1 MQRLASSLALAAAF
15 IGLACL
21 LVLSCAIL
29 ADALSRSFASAPIF
43 GLSDLVELTAPVIVA
58 SCFPMAILH
67 RQNIAIRF
75 LGRALP
81 ARPGQSVEV
90 FGQGVMLLILLGIAV
105 EMARYTA
112 GLIEF
117 GQHTWLLRIPV
128 WPSWALATAL
138 LASCI
143 PIQLSVLREVVGAV
157 RRGEGFRS
165 TEDELLETEASGAEE
180 RS

>member
-21 LVLSCAIL
+21 LALSCAIL

-58 SCFPMAILH
+58 SCFPMAILN

-75 LGRALP
+75 LGRTLP
-81 ARPGQSVEV
+81 RGMGQSTEA
-90 FGQGVMLLILLGIAV
+90 FGQAVMLLILVGITI

-112 GLIEF
+112 GLVEF
-117 GQHTWLLRIPV
+117 QQHTWLLRVPV
-128 WPSWALATAL
+128 WPSWTLATAL

-143 PIQLSVLREVVGAV
+143 PIQLSVLRKVMAAV

-165 TEDELLETEASGAEE
+165 AEDELLETEASGGKE
-180 RS
+180 RI